1 MTVINRKTVWIIAV
15 LCIGGLTGG
24 CEAPGVGSKLLDSR
38 PDLGATIGSLGVIYS
53 PESVAIEGY
62 GLVGGLQGTG
72 SSECPPELRAYLK
85 RYILTQLPEHKI
97 DVDKLIDSLN
107 TAVVHVGGE
116 MPSLASKTQRF
127 DVMVGAL
134 GGTQTTSL
142 EGGWLYGAE
151 LRAAGRMGASTRP
164 VASAGGPIFTDQIDG
179 LGMSRRMGYVLGGG
193 RVFEEYKLNLVLNK
207 PDFETTS
214 GIRNRINERFGYG
227 TARAVLPG
235 RIELTVPP
243 KYAKQRQRFVS
254 VVEAT
259 YLTEDPQINKE
270 RILAFVKELAVAQDK
285 YKSEIA
291 LEAIGNEGLGKLSVL
306 LNSSDERVRL
316 HAARCM
322 FNLGSDEGLSAL
334 IEIALNKGSAL
345 RVEALETLTTSAQ
358 RSDAAAISR
367 RLLGDDSFDIRL
379 AAYEQLVQL
388 EDLSVTRE
396 LVGRSFYLDQ
406 VVQSQHK
413 GVFVSRTGEARIV
426 LFGAPIMCR
435 DNIFVQS
442 EDGTVVLNAPSGQRY
457 VSVIRRQTGRGGAIG
472 QLKSSLDLADIIRV
486 LCEEPATKDKQG
498 RGGLGVSYSQMT
510 ALLKQMSDKGAIRAE
525 FRAGP
530 LPKIGVNLKK

>member
-1 MTVINRKTVWIIAV
+1 MTIINRKTVWITAV

-24 CEAPGVGSKLLDSR
+24 CEAPGARSKLLDSR

-97 DVDKLIDSLN
+97 DVDRLIDSLS

-116 MPSLASKTQRF
+116 MPSLASKTQHF
-127 DVMVGAL
+127 DVMVSAL

-179 LGMSRRMGYVLGGG
+179 LGGSRRMGYVLGGG

-270 RILAFVKELAVAQDK
+270 RILAFVRELAVAQDK

-306 LNSSDERVRL
+306 LSSSEERVQL

-322 FNLGSDEGLSAL
+322 FNLGSDEGLSTL

-367 RLLGDDSFDIRL
+367 RLLGDESLDIRL

-396 LVGRSFYLDQ
+396 LVARSFYLDQ
-406 VVQSQHK
+406 VAQSQHK
-413 GVFVSRTGEARIV
+413 GVFVSRSGEARIV

-442 EDGTVVLNAPSGQRY
+442 EDGTVVLNAPTGQRY
-457 VSVIRRQTGRGGAIG
+457 VSVIRRQPGRGGAAG

-486 LCEEPATKDKQG
+486 LCEEPAAKDKQG